1 MLLATSAQVKQLD
14 QITASEFSIPEEKL
28 MENAAFALAEEI
40 YKDFGKEQAFLF
52 LCGRG
57 KNGGDGFLTAKNLL
71 QKGCSVSVFATDPPE
86 QFNPLTLRAYEA
98 AKSAG
103 VPVCSDLSLPD
114 KSAIVVDAL
123 LGIGITGEPK
133 GSIKE
138 IIDTV
143 REWKNTV
150 ISVDIPSGVNAD
162 NGRASGSH
170 IKAKKTY
177 TLAIDKVGLNV
188 YPGAELAGEK
198 TVLDIGIPKE
208 AYTRLHYSYRLISG
222 EMARMLLPGR
232 PDFSHK
238 GTFGKVGIIGGSTGM
253 SGSVTLSS
261 LAALRA
267 GAGMCYLFVPDDIYD
282 TVCVK
287 LNEVIVRR
295 DSDLEKYLGELDAI
309 AVGMGHA
316 QNPKAKHIMKL
327 VMQKFT
333 KPVLVDGDGLNFL
346 AANETLLK
354 KASCPLIFT
363 PHEMEFSRL
372 SKMEL
377 SEVIQNKIYFS
388 MKYAK
393 ENCVT
398 MVLKGPKTIVAS
410 QSGEVRINTTGNNG
424 MATAGSGDV
433 LSGIIAG
440 LLAQGLSPYDAASL
454 GVYLHGAGGDIYVKE
469 HSKYALIASDLI
481 AYLPK
486 AFHSVEQL
494 EEMDSFTL

>member
-14 QITASEFSIPEEKL
+14 QMAASEFSLPEEKL
-28 MENAAFALAEEI
+28 MENAAAALANEI
-40 YKDFGKEQAFLF
+40 ERDFGKERAFFF

-71 QKGCSVSVFATDPPE
+71 ERGCSVSVFSTDSPE

-98 AKSAG
+98 AKKAG
-103 VPVCSDLSLPD
+103 VPLLSEQTVPE

-138 IIDTV
+138 AIDLV
-143 REWKNTV
+143 RQWKNTV
-150 ISVDIPSGVNAD
+150 ISIDIPSGVNAD
-162 NGRASGSH
+162 NGRAVGSH

-177 TLAIDKVGLNV
+177 SLAIDKVGLNV

-198 TVLDIGIPKE
+198 VILDIGIPKE
-208 AYTRLHYSYRLISG
+208 AYAKLHYNYRLITD
-222 EMARMLLPGR
+222 EMAGRLLPER
-232 PDFSHK
+232 PEFSHK
-238 GTFGKVGIIGGSTGM
+238 GTFGKVGIVGGSAGM
-253 SGSVTLSS
+253 SGSVTLAS

-267 GAGMCYLFVPDDIYD
+267 GAGMCYLFVPDDIYE
-282 TVCVK
+282 TVCGK
-287 LNEVIVRR
+287 LNEVIVRK
-295 DSDLEKYLGELDAI
+295 DSELEKYLGELDAI
-309 AVGMGHA
+309 AIGMGHA

-346 AANETLLK
+346 AANEAMLK
-354 KASCPLIFT
+354 KAACPLIFT

-372 SKMEL
+372 SKMDL
-377 SEVIQNKIYFS
+377 PEVIQNKIYFS

-398 MVLKGPKTIVAS
+398 TVLKGPKTIVAS

-454 GVYLHGAGGDIYVKE
+454 GVYLHGAGGDIYAKE
-469 HSKYALIASDLI
+469 YATYSLIAGDLI
-481 AYLPK
+481 ACLPK
-486 AFHSVEQL
+486 AFHQL
-494 EEMDSFTL
+494 EQWKEKETFPF

>member
-14 QITASEFSIPEEKL
+14 QIASAEFSIPEEKL
-28 MENAAFALAEEI
+28 MENAASALAEEI
-40 YKDFGKEQAFLF
+40 FKDFGRERSFLF

-57 KNGGDGFLTAKNLL
+57 KNGGDGLLTAKNLL
-71 QKGCSVSVFATDPPE
+71 QKGCNVSVFATDPPE
-86 QFNPLTLRAYEA
+86 QFNPLTLRAYET

-103 VPVCSDLSLPD
+103 VPIHSEQIAPD
-114 KSAIVVDAL
+114 KSTVVVDAL

-138 IIDTV
+138 TIDKV
-143 REWKNTV
+143 QEWKNIV
-150 ISVDIPSGVNAD
+150 ISIDIPSGVNAD
-162 NGRASGSH
+162 NGRAVGSH

-177 TLAIDKVGLNV
+177 SLAIDKVGLNV

-198 TVLDIGIPKE
+198 IVLDIGIPKE
-208 AYTRLHYSYRLISG
+208 AYTRLNYSYRLISD
-222 EMARMLLPGR
+222 EMARMLLPKR
-232 PDFSHK
+232 ADFSHK
-238 GTFGKVGIIGGSTGM
+238 GTFGKVGIVGGSLGM
-253 SGSVTLSS
+253 SGSVTLAS

-267 GAGMCYLFVPDDIYD
+267 GAGMCYLFVPDDIYEA
-282 TVCVK
+282 VCIK
-287 LNEVIVRR
+287 LNEVIVRK
-295 DSDLEKYLGELDAI
+295 DSELEKYMGELDAI
-309 AVGMGHA
+309 AIGMGHA

-346 AANETLLK
+346 AVNEAMLK
-354 KASCPLIFT
+354 KAACPLIFT

-372 SKMEL
+372 SKMDL
-377 SEVIQNKIYFS
+377 PEVIQNKIYFS

-398 MVLKGPKTIVAS
+398 TVLKGPKTIVAS

-454 GVYLHGAGGDIYVKE
+454 GVYLHGASGDIYVKE
-469 HSKYALIASDLI
+469 NSKYSLIAGDLI
-481 AYLPK
+481 VCLPK
-486 AFHSVEQL
+486 AFHLIEQTQ
-494 EEMDSFTL
+494 EIDAFTF

>member
-14 QITASEFSIPEEKL
+14 QITASEFSIPEETL
-28 MENAAFALAEEI
+28 MQNAADALAEAI
-40 YKDFGKEQAFLF
+40 YQDFGKEHPYLF

-71 QKGCSVSVFATDPPE
+71 EKGCSVSVCASDSPE
-86 QFNPLTLRAYEA
+86 QFNPLTKKAYET

-103 VPVCSDLSLPD
+103 VPCDTQLKQPEQNT
-114 KSAIVVDAL
+114 IVVDAL

-133 GSIKE
+133 DSISQMIE
-138 IIDTV
+138 AV
-143 REWKNTV
+143 CSWKNPV
-150 ISVDIPSGVNAD
+150 LSIDIPSGLNAD
-162 NGRASGSH
+162 NGKAPGVH

-198 TVLDIGIPKE
+198 TVLSIGIPEE
-208 AYTRLHYSYRLISG
+208 AYKRLNYSYRLINP
-222 EMARMLLPGR
+222 EMARMLLPQR
-232 PDFSHK
+232 AAYSHK
-238 GTFGKVGIIGGSTGM
+238 GTFGKVGIVGGSAGM
-253 SGSVTLSS
+253 CGSVTLAS

-267 GAGMCYLFVPDDIYD
+267 GAGMCYLFVPDEIYE
-282 TVCVK
+282 TACIK
-287 LNEVIVRR
+287 LNEVIVRK
-295 DSDLEKYLGELDAI
+295 DSELEKYLDQLDAI

-327 VMQKFT
+327 ILQKFT

-346 AANETLLK
+346 ASNEGLLK
-354 KASCPLIFT
+354 KAVCPLVFT

-372 SKMEL
+372 VGMEL
-377 SEVIQNKIYFS
+377 SEVVQHKIYFS

-398 MVLKGPKTIVAS
+398 MVLKGPGTIVADPA
-410 QSGEVRINTTGNNG
+410 GDVRINTTGNNG

-454 GVYLHGAGGDIYVKE
+454 GVYLHGAGGDICAEENSTFSLV
-469 HSKYALIASDLI
+469 ASDLI

-486 AFHSVEQL
+486 AFHSVEKL
-494 EEMDSFTL
+494 F